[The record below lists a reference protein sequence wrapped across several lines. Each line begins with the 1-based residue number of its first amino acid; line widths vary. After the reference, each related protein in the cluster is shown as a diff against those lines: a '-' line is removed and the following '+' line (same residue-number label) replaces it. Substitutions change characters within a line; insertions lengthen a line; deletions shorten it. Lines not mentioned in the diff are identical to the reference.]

1 MRSSFIACV
10 WLSTAVIACA
20 PKQETVKPEIKTVT
34 EAVYASG
41 TLTTEK
47 EYKVVPAIDG
57 YLTDVL
63 VTEGDSIKAGELLF
77 AVKNYT
83 RSAEEQSAAAMLERT
98 LSVVNNSAPVFRE
111 LESQMLLTAEK
122 LLNDSLQYMRYKNL
136 YDNNAISLSAY
147 EKCRLQYK
155 STQTEMQ
162 RLKDQLKGQRLSNS
176 LQRQAAV
183 NQLAVSRTDNSN
195 GLLKSFTN
203 GVVYEVFK
211 QKGDMV
217 NLNQPIALV
226 GSGKMI
232 AKLLVDEDDLSKIW
246 IGQKAEIK
254 MDAFP
259 NKVFNAKITRIYPV
273 LNKAEQAFRVDA
285 EFAEHLPINI
295 YGLNI
300 EANIL
305 ITENK
310 QVVTIPKRAVLKGDS
325 VLIKQAGKT
334 QAIKIEKGI
343 EDDQVVEIKPN
354 SIPSTSLIILQ

>member
-1 MRSSFIACV
+1 
-10 WLSTAVIACA
+10 
-20 PKQETVKPEIKTVT
+20 
-34 EAVYASG
+34 
-41 TLTTEK
+41 
-47 EYKVVPAIDG
+47 
-57 YLTDVL
+57 
-63 VTEGDSIKAGELLF
+63 
-77 AVKNYT
+77 
-83 RSAEEQSAAAMLERT
+83 
-98 LSVVNNSAPVFRE
+98 
-111 LESQMLLTAEK
+111 
-122 LLNDSLQYMRYKNL
+122 
-136 YDNNAISLSAY
+136 
-147 EKCRLQYK
+147 
-155 STQTEMQ
+155 
-162 RLKDQLKGQRLSNS
+162 
-176 LQRQAAV
+176 
-183 NQLAVSRTDNSN
+183 
-195 GLLKSFTN
+195 
-203 GVVYEVFK
+203 VVYEVFK

-273 LNKAEQAFRVDA
+273 LNKAEQSFRVDA
-285 EFAEHLPINI
+285 EFAEPLPINI

-325 VLIKQAGKT
+325 VMIKQAGKT

-343 EDDQVVEIKPN
+343 EDDQMVEIKPN

>member
-1 MRSSFIACV
+1 MRRSFITGL
-10 WLSTAVIACA
+10 WLLAMAIGCA
-20 PKQETVKPEIKTVT
+20 PKEEAVKPEIKTVT

-47 EYKVVPAIDG
+47 EYKVVSAIDG

-77 AVKNYT
+77 AVKNNT
-83 RSAEEQSAAAMLERT
+83 RSVQEQSAAAMLERT
-98 LSVVNNSAPVFRE
+98 LPVVNNNSPVFRE

-147 EKCRLQYK
+147 EKHRLQYK
-155 STQTEMQ
+155 SSQTEMQ

-183 NQLAVSRTDNSN
+183 NQLAVSRTDNNN

-203 GVVYEVFK
+203 GVVYEVYK

-217 NLNQPIALV
+217 NFNQPIALV

-259 NKVFNAKITRIYPV
+259 DKVYHAKITRIYPV
-273 LNKAEQAFRVDA
+273 LNKAEQSFRVDA
-285 EFAEHLPINI
+285 ELTEPLPRNI

-305 ITENK
+305 VTENK
-310 QVVTIPKRAVLKGDS
+310 QVVAIPKKAVMKGDS
-325 VLIKQAGKT
+325 VMIKQAGKI

-343 EDDQVVEIKPN
+343 EDDQMVEIKRNP
-354 SIPSTSLIILQ
+354 IPSTSLIIVQ